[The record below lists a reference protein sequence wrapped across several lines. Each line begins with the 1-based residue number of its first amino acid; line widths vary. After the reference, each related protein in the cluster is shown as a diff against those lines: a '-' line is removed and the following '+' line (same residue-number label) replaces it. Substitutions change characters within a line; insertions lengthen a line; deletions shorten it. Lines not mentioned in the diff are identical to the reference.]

1 MGNLLLNYLEKRDA
15 AREALKNASNLGGP
29 VITISREAGCN
40 AVELADLIA
49 TRFNTK
55 NPKSKW
61 KVISKE
67 IYQETAEELQM
78 DPKEVF
84 KVLHKSEKYA
94 FDKVLKAFS
103 DKHYVSEAKIEK
115 TIKEV
120 ILHNA
125 MDGHCIMVGRAVNII
140 AKDIKRALH
149 IRLVAPL
156 EYRVSSIMQS
166 NHLNEEE
173 ATEYIDRI
181 DKERKAHRKT
191 LLKDNPQNKLYNIAF
206 DRSVF
211 TDEEIVDIIEFSAI
225 KKGLFNRNS
234 D

>member
-15 AREALKNASNLGGP
+15 DRDALKNISDLGGP
-29 VITISREAGCN
+29 LITISREVGCN
-40 AVELADLIA
+40 AVDLAEKIA
-49 TRFNTK
+49 ARLNSSH
-55 NPKSKW
+55 PKIKW

-84 KVLHKSEKYA
+84 KILHKSEKFA

-103 DKHYVSEAKIEK
+103 DKHYVSEIKIEK

-125 MDGHCIMVGRAVNII
+125 MEGHCIMVGRAVHII
-140 AKDIKRALH
+140 AKDVNKALH

-156 EYRVSSIMQS
+156 QYRIESIMKN

-173 ATEYIDRI
+173 AAEYIDRV
-181 DKERKAHRKT
+181 DKERKAYRKA
-191 LLKDNPQNKLYNIAF
+191 LLKNNPQNKLFNLTF
-206 DRSVF
+206 DKSVF
-211 TDEEIVDIIEFSAI
+211 TDEEIVDIIEFTAT
-225 KKGLFNRNS
+225 KKGLFVG
-234 D
+234 

>member
-1 MGNLLLNYLEKRDA
+1 MSNLLLNYLKERDE
-15 AREALKNASNLGGP
+15 AREALENASSMGGP
-29 VITISREAGCN
+29 LITISREVGCDAAG
-40 AVELADLIA
+40 LAEKIEA
-49 TRFNTK
+49 RFNSSQ
-55 NPKSKW
+55 PKIKW

-84 KVLHKSEKYA
+84 KVLHKSEKFA

-125 MDGHCIMVGRAVNII
+125 VDGHCIMVGRAVHII
-140 AKDIKRALH
+140 ARDIKKALH
-149 IRLVAPL
+149 LRLVAPL
-156 EYRVSSIMQS
+156 EYRINLIMK
-166 NHLNEEE
+166 NNNLNKED
-173 ATEYIDRI
+173 AVEYIKKVDQ
-181 DKERKAHRKT
+181 ERKVYRKT
-191 LLKDNPQNKLYNIAF
+191 LLKDKPQYKLYNLTF

-211 TDEEIVDIIEFSAI
+211 TDEEMVDIIEFSAI
-225 KKGLFNRNS
+225 RKGIIH
-234 D
+234 

>member
-1 MGNLLLNYLEKRDA
+1 MGNLLLNYLQKRDA
-15 AREALKNASNLGGP
+15 DRDALQNVANLGGP
-29 VITISREAGCN
+29 LITISREVGCN
-40 AVELADLIA
+40 AVELAEHIA
-49 TRFNTK
+49 KHFNTK
-55 NPKSKW
+55 HPKIKW

-84 KVLHKSEKYA
+84 KILHQSEKYA

-120 ILHNA
+120 ILHTA
-125 MDGHCIMVGRAVNII
+125 TEGHCIMVGRAVHII
-140 AKDIKRALH
+140 AKDIKKALH

-156 EYRVSSIMQS
+156 EYRINSIMQ
-166 NHLNEEE
+166 NNQLNREE
-173 ATEYIDRI
+173 ATEYIERV
-181 DKERKAHRKT
+181 DKERKSYRKA
-191 LLKDNPQNKLYNIAF
+191 LLKGNPQNKLFNITF

-211 TDEEIVDIIEFSAI
+211 TDDEIVDIIELSAL
-225 KKGLFNRNS
+225 KKGLF

>member
-15 AREALKNASNLGGP
+15 DRDALKHISDLGGP
-29 VITISREAGCN
+29 LITISREVGCN
-40 AVELADLIA
+40 AVDLADRIA
-49 TRFNTK
+49 VRFNSK
-55 NPKSKW
+55 HPKTKW

-84 KVLHKSEKYA
+84 KVLHQSEKYA

-125 MDGHCIMVGRAVNII
+125 MDGHCIMVGRAVHII
-140 AKDIKRALH
+140 AKDVNKALH

-156 EYRVSSIMQS
+156 EYRVKAIMQ
-166 NHLNEEE
+166 NNNLNEED
-173 ATEYIDRI
+173 AAEYIDKV
-181 DKERKAHRKT
+181 DKERKAYRKA
-191 LLKDNPQNKLYNIAF
+191 LLKKNPQNKLFNITF
-206 DRSVF
+206 DKSVF
-211 TDEEIVDIIEFSAI
+211 TDEEIVEIIEFTAS
-225 KKGLFNRNS
+225 KKGLFI
-234 D
+234 

>member
-15 AREALKNASNLGGP
+15 AREALKNESNLGGP
-29 VITISREAGCN
+29 LITISREAGCN

-140 AKDIKRALH
+140 AKDIKKALH

-166 NHLNEEE
+166 NHLSEEE

-181 DKERKAHRKT
+181 DKERKAYRKT
-191 LLKDNPQNKLYNIAF
+191 LLKDNPNYKLYNITF

-211 TDEEIVDIIEFSAI
+211 TDEEIVDILEFSAI
-225 KKGLFNRNS
+225 KKGLFNRNP